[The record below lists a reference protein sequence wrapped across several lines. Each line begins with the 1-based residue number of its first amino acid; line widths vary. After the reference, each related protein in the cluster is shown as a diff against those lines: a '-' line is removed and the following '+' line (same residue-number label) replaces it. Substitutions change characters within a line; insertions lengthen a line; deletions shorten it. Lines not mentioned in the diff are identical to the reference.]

1 MTSKERIEKA
11 LSISTDTKIFEMGNG
26 ISNKAPEIFKSCF
39 PGRKAVIVA
48 DINTWAVL
56 GEAVYGYM
64 TEAGIPTDKYII
76 EKKEFHA
83 DWKYVE
89 MTDCIIEGRFEDAKA
104 IENDPNHVET
114 EPEKMFK
121 EACPEYNVLVSVGS
135 GVIND
140 LCKLASFHHGQSYL
154 VMATAAS
161 VDGYSSFGASITYQ
175 GSKQTFNCSAPV
187 AIIADIDIIAA
198 APKEMTAA
206 GYADLAAKVPAG
218 AEWMIADFVNSEPI
232 QDDAWHVLQDF
243 LDDFLSD
250 PVGTAEGKS
259 SAVADLFEGLTL
271 SGIAM
276 QAAKSSRPASCCDH
290 LFSHILDMTE
300 HRFNGKLQSHGFQVA
315 IGTLTMCAVFD
326 EFFKLDFSNLDVDTL
341 VEKWPSL
348 EEEQERAL
356 KVFEG
361 FPAPKLGYEHITN
374 KYEGKEAVR
383 KQLSDL
389 KAQWPELKAKL
400 QNQVYSFE
408 KMQNLFRLAG
418 APCDPSDIGVS
429 REQIKEMFPKVQLMR
444 SRYNLLDLAFRGGFY
459 DSIVEPVFGKG
470 GAWEI
475 NHQ

>member
-11 LSISTDTKIFEMGNG
+11 LSISTDTKVFEMGNG
-26 ISNKAPEIFKSCF
+26 VSSMAPEVFKNCF

-48 DINTWAVL
+48 DMNTWAVL

-64 TEAGIPTDKYII
+64 TQAGIPTDKYII
-76 EKKEFHA
+76 EKEEFHA

-89 MTDCIIEGRFEDAKA
+89 MTGCIIEGDFGKAKA
-104 IENDPNHVET
+104 IENNTDHKET
-114 EPEKMFK
+114 EPEKLFK
-121 EACPEYNVLVSVGS
+121 EASSEYNVLVSVGS

-161 VDGYSSFGASITYQ
+161 VDGYSSFGASITYH

-232 QDDAWHVLQDF
+232 QDDAWHILQDF
-243 LDDFLSD
+243 LDDFLAD
-250 PVGTAEGKS
+250 PQGTAEGKS
-259 SAVADLFEGLTL
+259 SAIADLFEGLTL

-290 LFSHILDMTE
+290 LFSHILDMTG

-326 EFFKLDFSNLDVDTL
+326 EFFKLDLTKLDVESL

-348 EEEQERAL
+348 EQEQERAL
-356 KVFEG
+356 RVFEG
-361 FPAPKLGYEHITN
+361 FPAPRLGYDQITV
-374 KYEGKEAVR
+374 KYEDKEAVR
-383 KQLSDL
+383 KHISDL
-389 KAQWPELKAKL
+389 KENWPELKAKL

-408 KMQNLFRLAG
+408 KMQNLFKIAG
-418 APCDPSDIGVS
+418 APCDPTDIGVS
-429 REQIKEMFPKVQLMR
+429 REQIKAMFPKVQLMR
-444 SRYNLLDLAFRGGFY
+444 SRFNILDLALRGGFY
-459 DSIVEPVFGKG
+459 DEIVEPVFNKG

-475 NHQ
+475 KQ